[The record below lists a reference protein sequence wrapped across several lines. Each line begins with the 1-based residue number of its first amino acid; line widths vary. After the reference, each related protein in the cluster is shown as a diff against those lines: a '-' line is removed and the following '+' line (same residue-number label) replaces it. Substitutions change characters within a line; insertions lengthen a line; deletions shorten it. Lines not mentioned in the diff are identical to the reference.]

1 MREWTREEKY
11 RVLKDADEIIG
22 MRDKITASD
31 YRQTFHIQPPTGLL
45 NDPNGFIYHNGY
57 WHLFYQWCPWGAIH
71 GMKHWYHT
79 VSRDLVNWKNL
90 GVAIKPDTEYD
101 NKGAYSGSA
110 YPMDDE
116 IYLFYSGNHRDEDW
130 TRISYTCVAKLED
143 SGSIS
148 KPDKPVFSPSP
159 LFSSDQR
166 DPKIIYN
173 EKMNKY
179 FIVIGART
187 KDGRGTA
194 LIYESDSLL
203 KDWEYK
209 GEMKIPGFEAF
220 GGMWECPAVEHIGDK
235 DVFIFCP
242 QHLKLPGRGETT
254 NHNGYIIGEMDW
266 ESLTFTPEGKF
277 HVLDFGF
284 DSYAAECATKL
295 DDNGKAVLV
304 AWMGL
309 PDSTYYTDEEEWA
322 GCLTLAREL
331 TIRNRRLIQTPLPY
345 LASLRDEEYERNEGF
360 LPSVCEMEIEVP
372 ADSDE
377 KELSFRL
384 FTDKDGNG
392 GIHIHFDKEKSMFTV
407 DRSGLIHKINP
418 DQGEIREHIIDN
430 PLTSLHIFID
440 RSSIEIFVNDGDAV
454 FTSRVFPTD
463 EEHNFI
469 LPDSVK
475 CRLWTLKP
483 SVKDDF
489 VI

>member
-1 MREWTREEKY
+1 
-11 RVLKDADEIIG
+11 
-22 MRDKITASD
+22 
-31 YRQTFHIQPPTGLL
+31 
-45 NDPNGFIYHNGY
+45 
-57 WHLFYQWCPWGAIH
+57 
-71 GMKHWYHT
+71 
-79 VSRDLVNWKNL
+79 
-90 GVAIKPDTEYD
+90 
-101 NKGAYSGSA
+101 
-110 YPMDDE
+110 
-116 IYLFYSGNHRDEDW
+116 
-130 TRISYTCVAKLED
+130 
-143 SGSIS
+143 
-148 KPDKPVFSPSP
+148 
-159 LFSSDQR
+159 
-166 DPKIIYN
+166 
-173 EKMNKY
+173 
-179 FIVIGART
+179 
-187 KDGRGTA
+187 
-194 LIYESDSLL
+194 
-203 KDWEYK
+203 
-209 GEMKIPGFEAF
+209 
-220 GGMWECPAVEHIGDK
+220 MWECPAVEHIGDK

-309 PDSTYYTDEEEWA
+309 PDSTYYTDEEEWS
-322 GCLTLAREL
+322 GCLTLARAL

-377 KELSFRL
+377 KELSFRI

-407 DRSGLIHKINP
+407 DRSGLIHKLNP
-418 DQGEIREHIIDN
+418 AQGEIREHIIDN

-454 FTSRVFPTD
+454 FTSRVFPTE

-483 SVKDDF
+483 SVNDDF

>member
-11 RVLKDADEIIG
+11 RVLKAADEIIG
-22 MRDKITASD
+22 MRDKIKASD

-116 IYLFYSGNHRDEDW
+116 IYLFYSGNHRDDDW

-148 KPDKPVFSPSP
+148 KPDKPLFSPSP

-194 LIYESDSLL
+194 LVYESDSLL

-209 GEMKIPGFEAF
+209 GEMKVPGFEDF

-242 QHLKLPGRGETT
+242 QYLKLPGRGETT

-266 ESLTFTPEGKF
+266 ESITFTPEGKF

-309 PDSTYYTDEEEWA
+309 PDSTYYTDEEEWS

-345 LASLRDEEYERNEGF
+345 LTSLRDEESERNAGF
-360 LPSVCEMEIEVP
+360 LPSVCEMEIKVP
-372 ADSDE
+372 DDPDE

-407 DRSGLIHKINP
+407 DRSGLLHKINP
-418 DQGEIREHIIDN
+418 EQGEIREHIVDN
-430 PLTSLHIFID
+430 PLTYLHIFID

-454 FTSRVFPTD
+454 FTSRVFPT
-463 EEHNFI
+463 ETEHNFI
-469 LPDSVK
+469 LPESVK

-483 SVKDDF
+483 SVNDDF